1 MAANTNG
8 TREAWGSRLGF
19 LLAAIGSAVGLG
31 NMWRFSYTA
40 SEGGGAAFVLM
51 YVLFVALIGIP
62 VMTSEMV
69 IGRLAQES
77 PAKAIRRL
85 GGPAWAPL
93 GWLFVFCGF
102 GILSYYSVIAGW
114 TIRIVIDAARGAI
127 PADTGAYFGAI
138 SQGKWSVIGHLV
150 FMMMTIGIV
159 IGGIKKGLERA
170 SLILMPFL
178 FVILIALAIW
188 AATLDGASA
197 AYSFYLNPDFS
208 QITPRIIG
216 SALGQAFFSLS
227 LGMGAMMTYA
237 SYLQT
242 KGNLARDSAIIS
254 IADFGVAFV
263 AGLVVFPIIFNFGLQ
278 EQVGASTIGA
288 LFISLPAAFLNLGPW
303 GSVVT
308 VAFFVMLFF
317 GALSSAISLLE
328 VVVTAMVDHGMP
340 RKKAA
345 VIMGTAIAIMGIPSA
360 LNTNFLGAADQLI
373 GNFLLITGG
382 FFTTVLI
389 GWKLLP
395 QAQEELAQG
404 FDNVVARKVGG
415 MLIKFLIPPVLLMV
429 LIFTIAG
436 PTYTAIVELFQ

>member
-8 TREAWGSRLGF
+8 SREAWGSRLGF

-77 PAKAIRRL
+77 PAKAIKRL

-114 TIRIVIDAARGAI
+114 TIRLVLDAARGAI
-127 PADTGAYFGAI
+127 PGDTGAYFGAI
-138 SQGKWSVIGHLV
+138 SQGKWSVVGHLV
-150 FMMMTIGIV
+150 FMAMTIGIV

-178 FVILIALAIW
+178 FVILIGLAIW
-188 AATLDGASA
+188 ATTLDGAGA
-197 AYSFYLNPDFS
+197 GYSFYLNPDFS

-237 SYLQT
+237 SYLKT

-263 AGLVVFPIIFNFGLQ
+263 AGLVVFPIIFSFDLQ
-278 EQVGASTIGA
+278 DQVGASTIGA
-288 LFISLPAAFLNLGPW
+288 LFISLPAAFLNLGAW
-303 GSVVT
+303 GSVIT
-308 VAFFVMLFF
+308 VAFFLMLFF

-328 VVVTAMVDHGMP
+328 VVVTAMVDHGMQ

-345 VIMGTAIAIMGIPSA
+345 IVTGVAIAVMGIPSA
-360 LNTNFLGAADQLI
+360 LNTNFLGVADQVI

-382 FFTTVLI
+382 FFTSVLI

-395 QAQEELAQG
+395 LADEELAQG
-404 FDNVVARKVGG
+404 FDNAGARKAGG
-415 MLIKFLIPPVLLMV
+415 IIIKFLVPPVLLMV
-429 LIFTIAG
+429 LIFTVAG

>member
-8 TREAWGSRLGF
+8 SREAWGSRLGF

-77 PAKAIRRL
+77 PAKAIKRL

-114 TIRIVIDAARGAI
+114 TIRLVLDAARGAI
-127 PADTGAYFGAI
+127 PGDTGAYFGAI
-138 SQGKWSVIGHLV
+138 SQGKWSVVGHLV
-150 FMMMTIGIV
+150 FMAMTIGIV
-159 IGGIKKGLERA
+159 IGGIRKGLGRA

-178 FVILIALAIW
+178 FVILIGLAIW
-188 AATLDGASA
+188 ATTLDGAGA
-197 AYSFYLNPDFS
+197 GYSFYLNPDFS

-237 SYLQT
+237 SYLKT

-263 AGLVVFPIIFNFGLQ
+263 AGLVVFPIIFSFDLQ
-278 EQVGASTIGA
+278 DQVGASTIGA
-288 LFISLPAAFLNLGPW
+288 LFISLPAAFLNLGAW
-303 GSVVT
+303 GSVIT
-308 VAFFVMLFF
+308 VAFFLMLFF

-328 VVVTAMVDHGMP
+328 VVVTAMVDHGMQ

-345 VIMGTAIAIMGIPSA
+345 IVTGVAIAVMGIPSA
-360 LNTNFLGAADQLI
+360 LNTNFLGVADQVI

-382 FFTTVLI
+382 FFTSVLI

-395 QAQEELAQG
+395 LADEELAQG
-404 FDNVVARKVGG
+404 FDNAGARKAGG
-415 MLIKFLIPPVLLMV
+415 IIIKFLVPPVLLMV
-429 LIFTIAG
+429 LIFTVAG

>member
-8 TREAWGSRLGF
+8 SREAWGSRLGF

-77 PAKAIRRL
+77 PAKAIKRL

-114 TIRIVIDAARGAI
+114 TIRLVLDAARGAI
-127 PADTGAYFGAI
+127 PGDTGAYFGAI
-138 SQGKWSVIGHLV
+138 SQGKWSVVGHLV
-150 FMMMTIGIV
+150 FMAMTIGIV
-159 IGGIKKGLERA
+159 IGGIRKGLERA

-178 FVILIALAIW
+178 FVILIGLAIW
-188 AATLDGASA
+188 ATTLDGAGA
-197 AYSFYLNPDFS
+197 GYSFYLNPDFS

-237 SYLQT
+237 SYLKT

-263 AGLVVFPIIFNFGLQ
+263 AGLVVFPIIFSFDLQ
-278 EQVGASTIGA
+278 DQVGASTIGA
-288 LFISLPAAFLNLGPW
+288 LFISLPAAFLNLGAW
-303 GSVVT
+303 GSVIT
-308 VAFFVMLFF
+308 VAFFLMLFF

-328 VVVTAMVDHGMP
+328 VVVTAMVDHGMQ

-345 VIMGTAIAIMGIPSA
+345 IVTGVAIAVMGIPSA
-360 LNTNFLGAADQLI
+360 LNTNFLGVADQVI

-382 FFTTVLI
+382 FFTSVLI

-395 QAQEELAQG
+395 LADEELAQG
-404 FDNVVARKVGG
+404 FDNAGARKAGG
-415 MLIKFLIPPVLLMV
+415 IIIKFLVPPVLLMV
-429 LIFTIAG
+429 LIFTVAG